1 MKKVI
6 LNIVLIISMFL
17 LAGCMEKMTPKE
29 AVRDYLEMYIT
40 LDDNVIKQIDDFV
53 DKEDLNTKQ
62 KEVYKSILKKQY
74 TTLVYDIKNEKI
86 EDNGIAYV
94 DVKINV
100 IDLYKVQQE
109 ALAYFEDKKD
119 EFNDEEG
126 NYDKNKFLDYTLLQM
141 KNAKDMIEYDVTF
154 KVIKDGDDWEV
165 SQLSDDMLE
174 KLHGIYNY
182 EE

>member
-1 MKKVI
+1 MKKMF
-6 LNIVLIISMFL
+6 LNVMLIISIFL
-17 LAGCMEKMTPKE
+17 LTGCMEEMTPKE

-40 LDDNVIKQIDDFV
+40 LDDDVIKQIDDFV
-53 DKEDLNTKQ
+53 DNEDLNSEQ

-74 TTLVYDIKNEKI
+74 TTLVYDIKNERI
-86 EDNGIAYV
+86 EDNGVAYV
-94 DVKINV
+94 DVKVSV
-100 IDLYKVQQE
+100 IDLYKVQQD
-109 ALAYFEDKKD
+109 ALGYFEENKD
-119 EFNDEEG
+119 EFNDKDG
-126 NYDKNKFLDYTLLQM
+126 KYDKSKFLDYKLLQM
-141 KNAKDMIEYDVTF
+141 KKAEDMIDYEMTF